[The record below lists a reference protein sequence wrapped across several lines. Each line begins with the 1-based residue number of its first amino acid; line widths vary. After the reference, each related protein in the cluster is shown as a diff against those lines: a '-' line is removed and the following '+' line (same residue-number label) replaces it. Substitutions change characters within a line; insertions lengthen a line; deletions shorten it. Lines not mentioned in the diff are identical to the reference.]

1 MDNINR
7 PIVITDE
14 EGTQPD
20 NESVITIHSDRDAG
34 LDRDDWVDPPNP
46 EPNDDEPVYDS
57 DVPEWVRIEEREERL
72 DRTRPFWREE
82 EYFDSLNADW
92 FRDEDGIEHWKFEG
106 HWLTDYVEGEELHD
120 HLL

>member
-1 MDNINR
+1 M
-7 PIVITDE
+7 PIVITDDE
-14 EGTQPD
+14 VSVNE
-20 NESVITIHSDRDAG
+20 NESIITIHSDTVTEM
-34 LDRDDWVDPPNP
+34 DRDDVDLPS
-46 EPNDDEPVYDS
+46 EAPNDQEPVYDS

-106 HWLTDYVEGEELHD
+106 SWLTDYVDGEDLHE

>member
-1 MDNINR
+1 ME
-7 PIVITDE
+7 PIWITDDE
-14 EGTQPD
+14 MTNNT
-20 NESVITIHSDRDAG
+20 NESVITIHSDTESEV
-34 LDRDDWVDPPNP
+34 DRGNEDIPQEEAPLP
-46 EPNDDEPVYDS
+46 EEPVYDS

-72 DRTRPFWREE
+72 DRERPFWREE

-106 HWLTDYVEGEELHD
+106 HWLTDYVEGEQLHD